1 MTSLIIP
8 RRARRSVHPVL
19 RAGFPVDRLFEDFW
33 GGFDAAPL
41 APAAFTP
48 RLDVKESDAEYV
60 VTAELPGLEEKD
72 VEISLEDDV
81 LTIRGEK
88 RAEHTDENAGY
99 KHVETVTGRFERR
112 LALPTEVDAESVSAT
127 SKNGIITITLPKRAE
142 AQPSTHT
149 IPVTTG

>member
-8 RRARRSVHPVL
+8 RRTRRSVHPVL
-19 RAGFPVDRLFEDFW
+19 RAGFPVDRLFEDLW

-127 SKNGIITITLPKRAE
+127 SKNGVITITLPKRAE

>member
-1 MTSLIIP
+1 MSSLIIP
-8 RRARRSVHPVL
+8 RRTRRSVHPVL
-19 RAGFPVDRLFEDFW
+19 RAGFPIDRLFGDLW

-48 RLDVKESDAEYV
+48 RLDVKESDTEYV

-99 KHVETVTGRFERR
+99 KHVETVTGRFERK
-112 LALPTEVDAESVSAT
+112 LALPTEVDAESVCAN
-127 SKNGIITITLPKRAE
+127 SKNGVITITLPKRAE

>member
-127 SKNGIITITLPKRAE
+127 SKNGVITITLPKRAE

>member
-8 RRARRSVHPVL
+8 RRTRRSLNPVL
-19 RAGFPVDRLFEDFW
+19 RAGFPVDRLFEDLW
-33 GGFDAAPL
+33 GGFDAAPP

-48 RLDVKESDAEYV
+48 RLDVKESEAEYV

-112 LALPTEVDAESVSAT
+112 LALPTEVDAESVSARSRNT
-127 SKNGIITITLPKRAE
+127 RES
-142 AQPSTHT
+142 
-149 IPVTTG
+149 V

>member
-8 RRARRSVHPVL
+8 RRTRRSVHPVL

-48 RLDVKESDAEYV
+48 RLDVKESDTEYV

-81 LTIRGEK
+81 LSIRGEK
-88 RAEHTDENAGY
+88 SAEHTDENAGY
-99 KHVETVTGRFERR
+99 THVETVTGRFERR

-127 SKNGIITITLPKRAE
+127 SKNGVITITLPKRAE